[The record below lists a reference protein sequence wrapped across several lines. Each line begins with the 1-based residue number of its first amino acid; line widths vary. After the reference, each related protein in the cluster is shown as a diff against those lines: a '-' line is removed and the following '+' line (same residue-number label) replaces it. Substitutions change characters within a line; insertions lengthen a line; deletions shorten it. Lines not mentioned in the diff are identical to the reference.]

1 LPAICY
7 ISGIRNEEEDNGLN
21 AWDVQNHLNSLNGG
35 WVNPELTV
43 DTFKSGDPT
52 KELTGI
58 AVAWMSYTEAIQRAL
73 DLNCNLLITHEPT
86 YYDHWDKDESV
97 FRFPQAQAKKA
108 LIEKSGIIILRC
120 HDLWDQIPDLGVP
133 DSWGDSFGYGKAVGG
148 EGYFRVYD
156 GGGHTVHQIATQIAA
171 VVKKHGQEE
180 IQLIGSA
187 DQIVQRFVVGTGAVT
202 PLTEMM
208 ERYPDAQ
215 MFVCS
220 DDGFVYW
227 HDGAMAID
235 FNIPVVIANHPV
247 TEFDGIKSL
256 YAYLKKEFSQIPV
269 HYLDQS
275 CMFQMFK

>member
-1 LPAICY
+1 M
-7 ISGIRNEEEDNGLN
+7 N
-21 AWDVQNHLNSLNGG
+21 ALDVKNHLDSLNGG
-35 WVNPELTV
+35 WFNPQRSV
-43 DTFKSGDPT
+43 DTFKSGDPS

-86 YYDHWDKDESV
+86 FYDHWDKDESA
-97 FRFPQAQAKKA
+97 FRFTGAQKKKE
-108 LIEKSGIIILRC
+108 LVEKSGITILRC
-120 HDLWDQIPDLGVP
+120 HDLWDQISQIGVP
-133 DSWGDSFGYGKAVGG
+133 DSWGDSLGFGKAVSG

-156 GGGHTVHQIATQIAA
+156 GGGLTVRGIATQIAA
-171 VVKKHGQEE
+171 AVKKNGQEN
-180 IQLIGSA
+180 IQLIGPA
-187 DQIVQRFVVGTGAVT
+187 DQIVQRFVIGTGAIT

-208 ERYPDAQ
+208 DTYPEAQ

-235 FNIPVVIANHPV
+235 FNIPVVIVNHPV

-256 YAYLKKEFSQIPV
+256 YVYLKNQFPQLPV

-275 CMFQMFK
+275 CMFQMIK